1 MPGWSIR
8 SRAPLGVSR
17 NANALESVQRDADV
31 LSTVLEDAAHFPG
44 GHAEGL
50 FSAVSEADVAQALAG
65 RAPVLPIGAQSSLT
79 GGATPMGE
87 VVLATSR
94 LNKILAVEAGT
105 VRVEAGVTLTEL
117 EQALRRADRYY
128 PPAPTFMGAT
138 VGGTI
143 ATNAAGAA
151 TFKYGT
157 TRDWVQAITV
167 VLPGGEVLDITRGEV
182 LAHADGHFEIE
193 SGRRKIRVPIPSYRA
208 PQVAK

>member
-1 MPGWSIR
+1 ML
-8 SRAPLGVSR
+8 RA
-17 NANALESVQRDADV
+17 
-31 LSTVLEDAAHFPG
+31 VLEDAAHFPG

-50 FSAVSEADVAQALAG
+50 VSAASEADVSQALAG

-94 LNKILAVEAGT
+94 LNKILDIGADS
-105 VRVEAGVTLTEL
+105 VRVEAGVTLTDL
-117 EQALRRADRYY
+117 DQSLRRAGRYY

-157 TRDWVQAITV
+157 TRDWVNAITV
-167 VLPGGEVLDITRGEV
+167 VLPGGEVLDIERGAV
-182 LAHADGHFEIE
+182 RAHADGYFEIV
-193 SGRRKIRVPIPSYRA
+193 SGRGTVRVPVPTYRMPQTAKLSAGYFAA
-208 PQVAK
+208 PGDGSDRSLHRLARARSAS

>member
-8 SRAPLGVSR
+8 SRAPRGAPR
-17 NANALESVQRDADV
+17 NANALETIQRDADV
-31 LSTVLEDAAHFPG
+31 LRAVLEDAAHFPG

-50 FSAVSEADVAQALAG
+50 VSAASEGDVSQALAG
-65 RAPVLPIGAQSSLT
+65 RSPVLPVGAQSSLT

-87 VVLATSR
+87 VVLATTR
-94 LNKILAVEAGT
+94 LNKILDIGSDS
-105 VRVEAGVTLTEL
+105 VRVEAGVTLTDL
-117 EQALRRADRYY
+117 DQSLRRAGRYY

-157 TRDWVQAITV
+157 TRDWVQALTV
-167 VLPGGEVLDITRGEV
+167 VLSDGSILDLKRGDV
-182 LAHADGHFEIE
+182 AASSDGHFE
-193 SGRRKIRVPIPSYRA
+193 
-208 PQVAK
+208 